1 MVSGGAPMSSSTAGG
16 DSPVGEAP
24 GQVTLSTT
32 LTWAL
37 QLSQLP
43 AR

>member
-1 MVSGGAPMSSSTAGG
+1 MVTRYAYVLFCRPSELSR
-16 DSPVGEAP
+16 GEAP

>member
-1 MVSGGAPMSSSTAGG
+1 MPMSSSTAGG
-16 DSPVGEAP
+16 TLPWRGPP